1 VTVPSYLSDE
11 YSFSRVDTS
20 DVADIIA
27 RFAADALALD
37 SPWTDQGGGVYK
49 SPVDA
54 DGRWFDLALTRVSQ
68 GVLEA
73 TVRTSAGVTVLAGR
87 MYIDTGGGTA
97 TYIALG
103 TKYFDIVAFR
113 ATGVEERVSGGLMD
127 LSPESQT
134 AHPYYYY
141 ANTYR
146 DTAGT
151 ARTGTNI
158 TMSVATWYNGSYTFG
173 LRLYN
178 FLSCRS
184 MGDPQFA
191 SLVSSGRLAMPVCIS
206 AAYSGTNLCH
216 AGFMYNH
223 YFVPSGLLPGMMVTL
238 PLGSAAAGRFLV
250 HSSSG
255 GNCRLAVRCG

>member
-1 VTVPSYLSDE
+1 MTVPTYLSDE

-20 DVADIIA
+20 DVADIIT

-54 DGRWFDLALTRVSQ
+54 DGRWFDVTLTRVSQ
-68 GVLEA
+68 GGLEA
-73 TVRTSAGVTVLAGR
+73 TVRTAAGVTVLAGR
-87 MYIDTGGGTA
+87 MYIDTGGGTV

-103 TKYFDIVAFR
+103 TKYFNIVAFR
-113 ATGVEERVSGGLMD
+113 TTGADERVSGGLMD
-127 LSPESQT
+127 LGPESQT

-146 DTAGT
+146 DLAGT
-151 ARTGTNI
+151 VRTSSYPA
-158 TMSVATWYNGSYTFG
+158 MSAATWYNGSYTFG

-178 FLSCRS
+178 FLSCRNN
-184 MGDPQFA
+184 GDPQFA
-191 SLVSSGRLAMPVCIS
+191 SLVSSGRLAMPVCLS
-206 AAYSGTNLCH
+206 ATYSGTYMCH

-250 HSSSG
+250 HGSTS